1 MINDIRSVTVSS
13 VMCRVSGV
21 VTRASDSVRNHTLS
35 LHSLVMGES
44 DFGTVVR
51 RVGIFSWSMIGV
63 LLLIMAAF
71 VVLVEGRVIL
81 APLLLGIVIIYILN
95 PLVSWLYSRG
105 VPRIFGAIIGFL
117 VFFSGLA
124 LLAVVIFPDIRIQA
138 ESFIDTFPSLYDQT
152 AADIEVALASMGFEN
167 IAVID
172 YSELLD
178 YINDP
183 ENRTTLMSILFDQL
197 GAVTSSIFEFILI
210 FLVGPVLAFY
220 FLIDLPTVQQRL
232 VDVFPKDRQT
242 EASFVG
248 RQLNAAI
255 GGFLRGQLLVAV
267 IVGVMLSFGYWVI
280 GLEFWLLIGLVGGLL
295 NIVPFLGPWVGGFL
309 GVLVAITTADVPT
322 AIWAVVVAVIVQQ
335 IDNNFVS
342 PSVLRATV
350 RLHPTVTLLSLV
362 LGGALAGVWGV
373 IIAVPL
379 VASIKILLGH
389 WWRTRVLDQTW
400 EEASEA
406 MFEEPEPSRL
416 RRTGE
421 IPTIEAKTSELN
433 GEDSPAADVGD
444 E

>member
-1 MINDIRSVTVSS
+1 
-13 VMCRVSGV
+13 
-21 VTRASDSVRNHTLS
+21 
-35 LHSLVMGES
+35 
-44 DFGTVVR
+44 
-51 RVGIFSWSMIGV
+51 
-63 LLLIMAAF
+63 
-71 VVLVEGRVIL
+71 
-81 APLLLGIVIIYILN
+81 
-95 PLVSWLYSRG
+95 
-105 VPRIFGAIIGFL
+105 
-117 VFFSGLA
+117 
-124 LLAVVIFPDIRIQA
+124 LAVVIFPDIRVQA
-138 ESFIDTFPSLYDQT
+138 ESFVDTFPSLYDQT
-152 AADIEVALASMGFEN
+152 TSDLEGLLASAGFEN
-167 IAVID
+167 VAIID

-183 ENRTTLMSILFDQL
+183 ENRSTLMSILFDQL
-197 GAVTSSIFEFILI
+197 GTVTSGIFEFILI

-220 FLIDLPTVQQRL
+220 FLIDLPTVQRRL
-232 VDVFPKDRQT
+232 VEVFPKDRQT

-248 RQLNAAI
+248 RQLNVAI

-309 GVLVAITTADVPT
+309 GVLVAITTADAPT

-362 LGGALAGVWGV
+362 LGGALAGLWGV
-373 IIAVPL
+373 IVAVPL

-406 MFEEPEPSRL
+406 MFAEPEPSRL

-421 IPTIEAKTSELN
+421 MPVIVTK
-433 GEDSPAADVGD
+433 DSGADDEAADAPDPED
-444 E
+444 EPG

>member
-1 MINDIRSVTVSS
+1 MSGIRTKEGGSAGN
-13 VMCRVSGV
+13 R
-21 VTRASDSVRNHTLS
+21 LPS
-35 LHSLVMGES
+35 LHLLVMGES
-44 DFGTVVR
+44 DFGTIVR
-51 RVGIFSWSMIGV
+51 RVGTFSWSMIGV
-63 LLLIMAAF
+63 MLLIMAAF

-95 PLVSWLYSRG
+95 PLVTWLSARG
-105 VPRIFGAIIGFL
+105 VPRLIGAILGFL
-117 VFFSGLA
+117 VFFSGLS

-152 AADIEVALASMGFEN
+152 ATDVEGVLASMGFEN
-167 IAVID
+167 IAIID
-172 YSELLD
+172 YGELLD

-183 ENRTTLMSILFDQL
+183 ENRSTLMSILFDQL

-232 VDVFPKDRQT
+232 VEVFPKPHQN

-267 IVGVMLSFGYWVI
+267 IVGVMLSFGYWAI

-379 VASIKILLGH
+379 VASIKILFGH
-389 WWRTRVLDQTW
+389 WWRTRVLSQTW

-416 RRTGE
+416 RRTGD
-421 IPTIEAKTSELN
+421 IPIVDTERSDFDS
-433 GEDSPAADVGD
+433 GDGSSVDVED